1 MLKLRILVGLL
12 LTAVLGVAT
21 MAPGQSDV
29 KQQVDLISFNRL
41 LTQIRQIDHEYDLTV
56 RKGMREARDHG
67 GKARVESLATL
78 LSLRDR
84 RDRVMARLTLLG
96 LRHGWELPGSS
107 APGDI
112 RLIAPPSPRQEI
124 FNPADRIIKERFA
137 VEAQRIANA
146 LDLPVISLRRMGVPL
161 SPRP

>member
-1 MLKLRILVGLL
+1 MLKPRILVGLL

-41 LTQIRQIDHEYDLTV
+41 LNQIRQIDHEYDLTV

-67 GKARVESLATL
+67 GRARVESLATL

-107 APGDI
+107 PPGDNK
-112 RLIAPPSPRQEI
+112 LIAPPSPRQEI
-124 FNPADRIIKERFA
+124 FNPADRIIKKRFA

>member
-1 MLKLRILVGLL
+1 MLKPRILVGLL

-107 APGDI
+107 APGDNK
-112 RLIAPPSPRQEI
+112 LIAPPSPRQEI

-137 VEAQRIANA
+137 VEAHRIANA